1 MTNDTN
7 ETKATPTKALRELTE
22 KFDLHTTRLRII
34 EQQFLDLSVRVNYME
49 DARQKIR

>member
-22 KFDLHTTRLRII
+22 KFDLHTTHLRII